1 MLSDCEIILAG
12 NNVFTGIR
20 TYCFWWNCSYYN
32 LPSKNVLAD
41 RMNCAQCGIGME
53 MKERSDI
60 SDGYRWRCPDC
71 NKTASIRKGSFFEQ
85 SKLTLQKW
93 LLLMHR
99 WARQYPVT
107 DAAVEVE
114 VTEKTAIQVYQW
126 LRDVC
131 SYRLCSVDPPIK
143 LGGQG
148 VVVTIDESLFS
159 HKPKV

>member
-1 MLSDCEIILAG
+1 MTVKLFWRVTMSLLELGPIAFGGTAAIITFLQ
-12 NNVFTGIR
+12 R
-20 TYCFWWNCSYYN
+20 
-32 LPSKNVLAD
+32 KNVLAD

-93 LLLMHR
+93 LLLMHW

-148 VVVTIDESLFS
+148 VVVAIDESLFS